1 MLATGFLM
9 SAIAGYLVGIM
20 GGSNNPISGLTLSA
34 LVIAAVLMVSLG
46 VSGMS
51 GVAAVLGVA
60 SVVCCCCSIGGDML
74 QDLKV
79 GQLLGGTPRK
89 MEMAELVGVVVAAC
103 VLPIPLQ
110 ILHDGTPGGIG
121 GPGLPAPQAGLM
133 SIMAKGIV
141 GGDMAWPLLLIGAG
155 LAVCLILLRAPSV
168 MLIAV
173 GIYLPFE
180 TTFAIFVGGM
190 IKSIYDRIIAKRS
203 LTGGEKI
210 KLENRGILLAS
221 GLIAGEALTGVLLA
235 SLVIM
240 NFELPRFGDSPI
252 VGLIIFPIIGLTL
265 IGIPLR
271 ALMKEKAQG

>member
-1 MLATGFLM
+1 
-9 SAIAGYLVGIM
+9 
-20 GGSNNPISGLTLSA
+20 
-34 LVIAAVLMVSLG
+34 
-46 VSGMS
+46 
-51 GVAAVLGVA
+51 
-60 SVVCCCCSIGGDML
+60 VVCCCCSIGGDML

-89 MEMAELVGVVVAAC
+89 MEIAEIVGVLVAAF
-103 VLPIPLQ
+103 VLPLPMQ
-110 ILHDGTPGGIG
+110 ILHNGTEGGIG
-121 GPGLPAPQAGLM
+121 GPSLPAPQAGLM
-133 SIMAKGIV
+133 AIMAKGIV
-141 GGDMAWPLLLIGAG
+141 GGEMAWPLLLIGAG

-180 TTFAIFVGGM
+180 TTFAIFVGGV
-190 IKSIYDRIIAKRS
+190 IKALFDRIIAKRAI
-203 LTGGEKI
+203 GAEDRV

-240 NFELPRFGDSPI
+240 NFELPRFGDSPL

-265 IGIPLR
+265 IAIPLR
-271 ALMKEKAQG
+271 SLMKEKAGG